1 MTAFLKK
8 CATCTRVYLYRVYD
22 VKNTAAADHS
32 HRATKLAVPFR
43 SGRRLVGSAG
53 HVDGVVVSIVGAHLQ
68 KFKESTLIDFARC
81 AGTSVPHT
89 SGFVQTRQEAADEHP
104 GRRSCHTA
112 ASAKKKTTRRGKCW
126 TPRRSQIHSTLACKT
141 STDHSG
147 RGSASQTRCSERQC
161 APVTQWAP
169 ILAGAY
175 PMLHDISHLFS
186 RAPFPLR
193 EHVHRI
199 AIPSAYSF

>member
-1 MTAFLKK
+1 VTAFLKK

-43 SGRRLVGSAG
+43 SGRCLVGSAG

-112 ASAKKKTTRRGKCW
+112 ASAKKKPHYGEGAGPHDARKSTAPLHIKPAQTIVAEGLHLKPDVRILRNGNA
-126 TPRRSQIHSTLACKT
+126 PR
-141 STDHSG
+141 
-147 RGSASQTRCSERQC
+147 
-161 APVTQWAP
+161 
-169 ILAGAY
+169 
-175 PMLHDISHLFS
+175 
-186 RAPFPLR
+186 
-193 EHVHRI
+193 
-199 AIPSAYSF
+199 